1 MVMVSS
7 VVSGSQ
13 PIGADVGGGADGRVQ
28 LDTLRGRVA
37 HASQRLCFCKWS
49 GGGDGEIRR
58 TTSRLSQA
66 HPGREQKMEQRVSEW
81 CSSAAG
87 SGSSSSRGG
96 VRFSDDDRQIRQRS
110 VGDGL
115 ARACLRAVRYV
126 TRAGYCYP
134 IILPC
139 TRLEQDRQAAGG
151 GSAQASVCV
160 CVC

>member
-1 MVMVSS
+1 MVVSS

-13 PIGADVGGGADGRVQ
+13 PIGADVGGGDGRVQ

-66 HPGREQKMEQRVSEW
+66 HPGREQKMEQRVSES
-81 CSSAAG
+81 CSSVLLVAVAVG
-87 SGSSSSRGG
+87 EGF
-96 VRFSDDDRQIRQRS
+96 RFSDDDRQIRQRS

-126 TRAGYCYP
+126 TRAGYYYP
-134 IILPC
+134 MILPC
-139 TRLEQDRQAAGG
+139 TRSERDRQAAGG

-160 CVC
+160 LIF